1 MFYMIFS
8 ILCAT
13 TAFYAEMN
21 EPESKFESIPSAL
34 WWAIVTMTTVGYGDI
49 FPTTGTNF
57 DNIFFIKI

>member
-21 EPESKFESIPSAL
+21 EPGSKFESIPAAL

-49 FPTTGTNF
+49 FPTTGKTY
-57 DNIFFIKI
+57 